1 MRAHQP
7 GSTPID
13 IPETVPSPAYTPAP
27 TPAPERAPTK
37 VPEKVPEKVIARMI
51 PGHFSFLSA
60 VSPKSDQVWISQA
73 LDLASK
79 VSKPSAETHDGK
91 YHI

>member
-1 MRAHQP
+1 MSAKCQEQTFAKWNR
-7 GSTPID
+7 
-13 IPETVPSPAYTPAP
+13 
-27 TPAPERAPTK
+27 
-37 VPEKVPEKVIARMI
+37 
-51 PGHFSFLSA
+51 LSA